1 MRIGFSLVYICSTA
15 LLTGTELSV
24 MSTREREKGNEAYRA
39 GDYSEALQLYSTS
52 IAMDGDF
59 NAYNNRAMTRE
70 FTKRCTL
77 CIIDNWRYRNYV
89 PSSFSLTFLT
99 RINKV
104 LVPVSQHGIRS
115 KTAQTNVGISLYV
128 LNHL

>member
-1 MRIGFSLVYICSTA
+1 MWEGDCDKKMYLISNVQLIYYYTYGFSFVQFICATA

-39 GDYSEALQLYSTS
+39 GDYLEALQLYSTS

-70 FTKRCTL
+70 YKKLCT
-77 CIIDNWRYRNYV
+77 I
-89 PSSFSLTFLT
+89 
-99 RINKV
+99 
-104 LVPVSQHGIRS
+104 
-115 KTAQTNVGISLYV
+115 
-128 LNHL
+128 